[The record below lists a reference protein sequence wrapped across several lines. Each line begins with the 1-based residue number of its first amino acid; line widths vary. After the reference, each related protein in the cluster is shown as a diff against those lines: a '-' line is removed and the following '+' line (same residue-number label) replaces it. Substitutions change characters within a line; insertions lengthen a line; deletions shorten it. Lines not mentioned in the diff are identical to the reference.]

1 VHAPAAAHDRDI
13 AGHRSVDQ
21 RAALI
26 DESALSVDVEE
37 AAQQDGPWRQHD
49 GRNAIHNAIMRTER
63 LRQQLGFITEI
74 DQLKSILRRT
84 PLADGS
90 RLENSAE
97 HSWHIIVC
105 AMVLREYVAGPVD
118 LCRVFRMLAI
128 HDIVEIDAGDTFAYD
143 VDAHAS
149 KEEREKAAAARLFGL
164 LPTDQREE
172 FTALWNEFEA
182 RTTIEARLA
191 NAVDRLQPLLLNAA
205 AKGGSWHHRD
215 VTTARV
221 RARLAPV
228 ADAMPALG
236 EFVEGVIQEFTA
248 AGIIG
253 SD

>member
-1 VHAPAAAHDRDI
+1 
-13 AGHRSVDQ
+13 
-21 RAALI
+21 
-26 DESALSVDVEE
+26 
-37 AAQQDGPWRQHD
+37 
-49 GRNAIHNAIMRTER
+49 
-63 LRQQLGFITEI
+63 
-74 DQLKSILRRT
+74 
-84 PLADGS
+84 
-90 RLENSAE
+90 
-97 HSWHIIVC
+97 
-105 AMVLREYVAGPVD
+105 
-118 LCRVFRMLAI
+118 MLAV

-248 AGIIG
+248 AGIIR